1 MATGVVVGGHLA
13 AAHGEYHV
21 DAAPFVGRWA
31 VAEPLW
37 PLAPLVVFALVA
49 VVAAPR
55 VADRAP
61 WAVVLLGAF
70 GTALAWSTLL
80 AASEGLHA
88 IARPLHSPADYLA
101 GVHLVG
107 SPARFLSTFTTEW
120 MRYPTHV
127 KAHPPGFV
135 LVLWLLNRVGL
146 GGAGWAVALE
156 LAIGASAVPAALLAL
171 RAVWSEPA
179 ARRAAPYVALAPAA
193 LWATSGDAVF
203 AGLTAWA
210 ITATVLATGH
220 TGRRSCAL
228 AVVAGVAWTA
238 ALLAT
243 YGAALLG
250 AVPVAVAWRRRRL
263 DVPLMT
269 ASVVAA
275 LLVLVGIMT
284 GFWWPAGLAATHRA
298 YLAGVAPHRAYGV
311 FVWLDLAA
319 FAAAI
324 GPAAAAALGAL
335 RDRGA
340 LLLAGGALVALA
352 LADVSGLAKGEVE
365 RIWLP
370 WAPWLLV
377 AAGTFPASIAVRR
390 GWLGGQV
397 AFAVGLQVALRSSW

>member
-1 MATGVVVGGHLA
+1 VAAGVVVGGRLA
-13 AAHGEYHV
+13 AAHGAYHV

-31 VAEPLW
+31 VVDTLW
-37 PLAPLVVFALVA
+37 PLAPLVAFA
-49 VVAAPR
+49 VVAVLVAPR
-55 VADRAP
+55 LADRLP
-61 WAVVLLGAF
+61 WTVVLWGAF
-70 GTALAWSTLL
+70 GVAVAWSTLL

-101 GVHLVG
+101 GVHLID
-107 SPARFLSTFTTEW
+107 SPARFLSTFTAEW

-135 LVLWLLNRVGL
+135 LVLWLLDRVGL

-156 LAIGASAVPAALLAL
+156 LAVGASAVPAALIAL

-179 ARRAAPYVALAPAA
+179 ARRAAPFVALAPAA

-203 AGLTAWA
+203 AGVTAWA
-210 ITATVLATGH
+210 VTAIVLAAGQD
-220 TGRRSCAL
+220 GRRSQAL
-228 AVVAGVAWTA
+228 AAVAGVAWTA
-238 ALLAT
+238 ALLST

-250 AVPVAVAWRRRRL
+250 AVPAAVAWWRRRL
-263 DVPLMT
+263 DVVLVT
-269 ASVVAA
+269 GSVVVV
-275 LLVLVGIMT
+275 LLGLTWVVT

-298 YLAGVAPHRAYGV
+298 YLAGVAPHRAYRV

-319 FAAAI
+319 FAAVI
-324 GPAAAAALGAL
+324 GPAAAGALGAL

-340 LLLAGGALVALA
+340 WLLAGGALVALA
-352 LADVSGLAKGEVE
+352 VADISGLAKGEVE

-377 AAGTFPASIAVRR
+377 AAGAFPASIAVRR

>member
-1 MATGVVVGGHLA
+1 VAAGIVVGGHLA

-31 VAEPLW
+31 AVEPLHA
-37 PLAPLVVFALVA
+37 LVPLVVFALAA
-49 VVAAPR
+49 VLAAPL
-55 VADRAP
+55 VADRARFS
-61 WAVVLLGAF
+61 VVLWGAF
-70 GTALAWSTLL
+70 GAAVAWSTLL

-135 LVLWLLNRVGL
+135 LVLWLLDRVGL

-156 LAIGASAVPAALLAL
+156 LAIGASAVPAALIAL
-171 RAVWSEPA
+171 RAVSSELA
-179 ARRAAPYVALAPAA
+179 ARRAAPFVALAPAA

-210 ITATVLATGH
+210 MTAMVLATGR
-220 TGRRSCAL
+220 TGRRSWAL
-228 AVVAGVAWTA
+228 AVVAGAAWTA
-238 ALLAT
+238 ALLST
-243 YGAALLG
+243 YGTALLG
-250 AVPVAVAWRRRRL
+250 VVPVAVAWRRRRL
-263 DVPLMT
+263 DV
-269 ASVVAA
+269 VVATTSIVVA
-275 LLVLVGIMT
+275 LLVLAGVMT

-298 YLAGVAPHRAYGV
+298 YLAGVAPHRAYHV

-324 GPAAAAALGAL
+324 GPAAAGALGAL

-340 LLLAGGALVALA
+340 WLLAGGALVALA
-352 LADVSGLAKGEVE
+352 VADISGLSKGEVE